1 MRRATKRRARGVLL
15 LYDRPTLPWEFKY
28 ADNVIE
34 NIAAFGRHSRF
45 RVWPYNV
52 EYGFRPGLRKV
63 EFDAVVLHYS
73 VFIPR
78 ENYMLGEQMIDWLS
92 RSEAYKVAFFQDEHH
107 YCRMRFDFL
116 DAAGVDCV
124 YSMLRQPHADE
135 VYSRVPGVTSVVPHL
150 PSYVG
155 SELVEAAAVYA
166 KPDGERE
173 IDIGYRGRPMPA
185 YMGRGALEK
194 KEIGDR
200 FVEAA
205 RDSGLTLDI
214 KTGEH
219 DRLYAE
225 DWHRF
230 TADSRGTLGT
240 ESGVSCFDIEDEVR
254 ESYERLS
261 ANGHEPTIAELEH
274 DGPLVRWDGKIPYR
288 TMTPRN
294 FEAAAFGGCQV
305 LFEGE
310 YSGVMEPMRHYI
322 PLRKD
327 FSNVDEAIE
336 LFKQPDVRAELT
348 RNAHED
354 LIASGRYT
362 YAELIAGFDAKLADA
377 GLSPESEPAGDRVAS
392 KALRRG
398 LLERWARWRQTR
410 LSWLWLHHRPI
421 WVPAH
426 LVLRP
431 IKSAIIVGSRILQAF
446 GLREA

>member
-1 MRRATKRRARGVLL
+1 VLL
-15 LYDRPTLPWEFKY
+15 LYDRPTLPWEFMY

-52 EYGFRPGLRKV
+52 EYGFRRGLEKV
-63 EFDAVVLHYS
+63 EFDAVVIHYS

-78 ENYMLGEQMIDWLS
+78 ENYMLGPEMIDWLS

-107 YCRMRFDFL
+107 HCRMRFSFL
-116 DAAGVDCV
+116 ETAGVDCV
-124 YSMLRQPHADE
+124 YTMLRQPYADE
-135 VYSRVPGVTSVVPHL
+135 VYGRVPGVTSTVPHF
-150 PSYVG
+150 PSYVS
-155 SELVEAAAVYA
+155 SELVKAAGVHA
-166 KPDGERE
+166 KPDAERRL
-173 IDIGYRGRPMPA
+173 DIGYRGRPMPA

-194 KEIGDR
+194 KEIADR

-205 RDSGLTLDI
+205 RDSGLIMDI

-219 DRLYAE
+219 DRIYAE
-225 DWHRF
+225 DWHKF

-240 ESGVSCFDIEDEVR
+240 ESGVSCFDIEDEVL

-261 ANGHEPTIAELEH
+261 ADGHEPTIDELER
-274 DGPLVRWDGKIPYR
+274 DGPLARWDGKIPYR
-288 TMTPRN
+288 TVTPRN
-294 FEAAAFGGCQV
+294 FEAAAFRTCQI
-305 LFEGE
+305 LYDGE

-327 FSNVDEAIE
+327 FSNVDEVID
-336 LFKQPDVRAELT
+336 LFKQPDLRAELT
-348 RNAHED
+348 RNAYED

-362 YAELIAGFDAKLADA
+362 YEEMISGFDAKLIEA
-377 GLSPESEPAGDRVAS
+377 GLRPASEPVGDRVARR
-392 KALRRG
+392 ALRRG
-398 LLERWARWRQTR
+398 LLPRWSRWRQTR
-410 LSWLWLHHRPI
+410 LSWLWLHHRMI

-431 IKSAIIVGSRILQAF
+431 IRSAIIVGSKVLQTL